1 MPNKFGQEIGS
12 YLFYGDIFAHH
23 QVTTNIN
30 HVKRER
36 ERERASS
43 THNISYVCLIYF

>member
-36 ERERASS
+36 EREQVAH
-43 THNISYVCLIYF
+43 TTFHTYV